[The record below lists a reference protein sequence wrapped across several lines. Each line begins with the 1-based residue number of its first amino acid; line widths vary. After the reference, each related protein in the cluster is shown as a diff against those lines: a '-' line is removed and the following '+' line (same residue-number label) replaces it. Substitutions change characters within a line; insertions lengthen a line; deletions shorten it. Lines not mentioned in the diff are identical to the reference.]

1 MTAPLRGR
9 GALKRLRA
17 ALLNL
22 LFPPKCPFCGRVLD
36 RPGICRACETAL
48 PRFSDHEAVRVLR
61 GGIRCASPLRYEGLA
76 RQGILGYKFR
86 GNAAAAEPLGEL
98 LARCAA
104 EQFGGEFDTVTWAP
118 VSRRRL
124 RKRGYDQAEL
134 LARSACRLWDTRP
147 LRLLRKR
154 RDNPAQ
160 SGLSSAEKRWENV
173 REVYVAAP
181 EAAGRRILLV
191 DDICTTGATLL
202 ACAAALEQAGA
213 ESVLCCTLA
222 RGSGKKVHRTPKE

>member
-1 MTAPLRGR
+1 MRGR
-9 GALKRLRA
+9 EAGRRLLA
-17 ALLNL
+17 AVLDL

-36 RPGICRACETAL
+36 RPGVCGACEADL
-48 PRFSDHEAVRVLR
+48 PWVPDGEAVRIL
-61 GGIRCASPLRYEGLA
+61 GDGFPCASPLWYEGAA
-76 RQGILGYKFR
+76 RRGILEFKFQ
-86 GNAAAAEPLGEL
+86 GNSAAAGPFGEL

-104 EQFGGEFDTVTWAP
+104 ERFSGEFDTVTWAP
-118 VSRRRL
+118 VSGKRL

-134 LARSACRLWDTRP
+134 LARAACRLWDTKP
-147 LRLLRKR
+147 LKLLEKR

-160 SGLSSAEKRWENV
+160 SGLDSAEERWANV
-173 REVYVAAP
+173 REIYRALP

-202 ACAAALEQAGA
+202 ACAAALREAGA

-222 RGSGKKVHRTPKE
+222 RGTVEKVHSSAKE